1 MKWILFVS
9 VALAAVI
16 LVGVTWNQRADDL
29 CRKDAPPAA
38 NGYSVSWE
46 WGEFAYV
53 CDYRSRSEQ
62 PKRIGITD
70 AFHGD
75 RRRHGSNR

>member
-1 MKWILFVS
+1 VKWVLSVS
-9 VALAAVI
+9 VALVAVI

-46 WGEFAYV
+46 WGELAYV
-53 CDYRSRSEQ
+53 CDYRIRSEK

-75 RRRHGSNR
+75 RRRHGSDR